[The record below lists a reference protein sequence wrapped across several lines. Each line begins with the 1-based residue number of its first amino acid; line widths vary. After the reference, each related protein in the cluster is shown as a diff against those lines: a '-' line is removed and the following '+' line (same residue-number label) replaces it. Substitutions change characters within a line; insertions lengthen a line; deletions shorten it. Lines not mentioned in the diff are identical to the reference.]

1 MGPFSGLKPL
11 KNLAGAVS
19 VKVDS
24 SNQKWISIFYTKIM
38 RLKLKMDSVF
48 QSQKQ
53 VKGAAFE
60 TFTDDE
66 EIKFYD
72 DSPINSEFISD
83 FQTIPLKILQNG
95 T

>member
-1 MGPFSGLKPL
+1 
-11 KNLAGAVS
+11 
-19 VKVDS
+19 
-24 SNQKWISIFYTKIM
+24 
-38 RLKLKMDSVF
+38 MDSAF

-53 VKGAAFE
+53 VKGAACE

-83 FQTIPLKILQNG
+83 FQTIPL
-95 T
+95 